1 MKHTVS
7 APFLGRTGS
16 SERTPLLSGQREMN
30 NVVADA
36 EPGLTDTEI
45 SQVQLDHEV
54 FAFIIYKVMKYRK
67 ILINLKRQEKNASE
81 NVVC

>member
-1 MKHTVS
+1 MVSTLMEEFKGSTHAIDQLSTGSTMKHTVS

-36 EPGLTDTEI
+36 EPGLTDNDV
-45 SQVQLDHEV
+45 SQVQLDHKV
-54 FAFIIYKVMKYRK
+54 F
-67 ILINLKRQEKNASE
+67 EP
-81 NVVC
+81 

>member
-36 EPGLTDTEI
+36 EPGLTDNEV
-45 SQVQLDHEV
+45 SQVQLDHKGFEPRHMISNNVAFLEV
-54 FAFIIYKVMKYRK
+54 
-67 ILINLKRQEKNASE
+67 
-81 NVVC
+81 

>member
-36 EPGLTDTEI
+36 EPGLTDNEV

-54 FAFIIYKVMKYRK
+54 FEPRHVISNNVAF
-67 ILINLKRQEKNASE
+67 
-81 NVVC
+81 